1 MAPNIEQVKVFVQ
14 QIMAMGGD
22 KDKIDSETEYEK
34 LSELSQKLSNSGCTH
49 GLTYIKGLMVEYE
62 TAKGTETKP
71 TYNYTLGPR
80 KGNVRIVGS
89 DSISMPQ
96 ATNSNAAY
104 TLSNIAGLINTRQN
118 ANHVAN
124 TNDGVFN
131 SSAQGR
137 RGDCYLLAEINA
149 IRNTK
154 AGQAVLKN
162 NIKYNSD
169 KSITVTLPGA
179 VKIRQQYAKEGKKCE
194 VTGTYRITQDALKKA
209 AGLAGQSYSKG
220 DLDVIALEIAV
231 ENFRA
236 EMVKTNKL
244 NGNQNQGGLTA
255 ESAVS
260 HVSNGS
266 DYLYGGQ
273 TYDAGFLLTGN
284 KSAVYHS
291 NTQKYDNVTPYKTGQ
306 YGYITR
312 AEMMSE
318 TTSTENTKSVSEV
331 SRYTQKEG
339 ELNKMLD
346 QYSGH
351 ENDYALTFS
360 VRVAE
365 DGPDGFTKAG
375 NGHALTVVKITQ
387 DTVYVANPWFPDKIE
402 PIPRDKFLKMTTGF
416 TATPVGTPSNASST
430 SISPQ
435 DMTNQV
441 LELLKNGGLNRAG
454 SSSKT
459 DPPKFSHVLND
470 PPHTVSLTYEEKQR
484 LSNLLNNL

>member
-1 MAPNIEQVKVFVQ
+1 MTPIEEVKVKIR

-22 KDKIDSETEYEK
+22 VNRIDSEAEYQE
-34 LSELSQKLSNSGCTH
+34 LFELSQKLSNSGDSSAS
-49 GLTYIKGLMVEYE
+49 TYIKGLMVEYE

-80 KGNVRIVGS
+80 KGNVRIVDC
-89 DSISMPQ
+89 DSISTPQ
-96 ATNSNAAY
+96 ATNSRNDVN
-104 TLSNIAGLINTRQN
+104 TLYNTFSGLRQTIQN
-118 ANHVAN
+118 ANSVAN

-169 KSITVTLPGA
+169 KSVTVTLPGA

-194 VTGTYRITQDALKKA
+194 VTGTYRITYDALKKA

-260 HVSNGS
+260 HVSSGS

-273 TYDAGFLLTGN
+273 AYDAGYLLTGN
-284 KSAVYHS
+284 KATDYYYG
-291 NTQKYDNVTPYKTGQ
+291 NTQRRNSVKRYTKGE
-306 YGYITR
+306 YGYIKR
-312 AEMMSE
+312 EDLP
-318 TTSTENTKSVSEV
+318 ENDISAISGYITKSVAEV
-331 SRYTQKEG
+331 SHWTQNDDD
-339 ELNKMLD
+339 LNKMLD
-346 QYSGH
+346 KYSGH
-351 ENDYALTFS
+351 ENEYALTFG
-360 VRVAE
+360 VIVAE
-365 DGPDGFTKAG
+365 DGPDGTTKEG

-402 PIPRDKFLKMTTGF
+402 PIPRKDFLKMATNF
-416 TATPVGTPSNASST
+416 TAIPVGTPSNASST

-441 LELLKNGGLNRAG
+441 LKLLKTRLNGI
-454 SSSKT
+454 
-459 DPPKFSHVLND
+459 
-470 PPHTVSLTYEEKQR
+470 
-484 LSNLLNNL
+484 

>member
-1 MAPNIEQVKVFVQ
+1 MAPNIEEVKVLVQ
-14 QIMAMGGD
+14 QIMKMGGD
-22 KDKIDSETEYEK
+22 INKIDSEAEYQE
-34 LSELSQKLSNSGCTH
+34 LFELSQKLSNSG
-49 GLTYIKGLMVEYE
+49 GSSASTYIKGLMVEYE

-80 KGNVRIVGS
+80 KGNVRIVDC
-89 DSISMPQ
+89 DSISTPQ

-104 TLSNIAGLINTRQN
+104 ILSNIAGLIINTSQN

-162 NIKYNSD
+162 NIKYNFD
-169 KSITVTLPGA
+169 KSVTVTLPGA

-194 VTGTYRITQDALKKA
+194 VTGTYRITYDALKKA

-416 TATPVGTPSNASST
+416 TATPVGTPSNASS
-430 SISPQ
+430 SISTT
-435 DMTNQV
+435 TNQV
-441 LELLKNGGLNRAG
+441 LKLLKTRLNGYIIG
-454 SSSKT
+454 SSSKI
-459 DPPKFSHVLND
+459 DPAKLSHILND
-470 PPHTVSLTYEEKQR
+470 PSHTVSLTDEEKQR